1 MFEVSIF
8 FQCETAERPASN
20 PSKKPSSVSPR
31 GVLIDIPVIAMRS
44 FFNKVNLHHSECTN
58 GVILRDLTR
67 TRSRV
72 VVQLE
77 CGCCYIEFFSG
88 ADLVQKCRMMNA
100 HEANILRLFI
110 PRNLHRT
117 FAGEMKQAQSELRHR
132 LNQKDS
138 RINGMTGK
146 VCRKYRVCRPNEPFS
161 QQPR

>member
-67 TRSRV
+67 TDCFIV
-72 VVQLE
+72 VPLE
-77 CGCCYIEFFSG
+77 CGYCYIELLIR
-88 ADLVQKCRMMNA
+88 ADLVKKCCMMNA
-100 HEANILRLFI
+100 DEANIR
-110 PRNLHRT
+110 
-117 FAGEMKQAQSELRHR
+117 
-132 LNQKDS
+132 
-138 RINGMTGK
+138 
-146 VCRKYRVCRPNEPFS
+146 
-161 QQPR
+161 